1 MDYRKLTDEQLQ
13 LEKKYLLDQVKNS
26 LSRIEEIANLLGIVH
41 KSQLSGL
48 KLIEDLNG
56 HYKEYLNLVDEIEYR
71 RIP

>member
-13 LEKKYLLDQVKNS
+13 LEKKYLLDQIKRNI
-26 LSRIEEIANLLGIVH
+26 SRIEVIANLLGMGH

-56 HYKEYLNLVDEIEYR
+56 HYKEYLNLVDEIIYR